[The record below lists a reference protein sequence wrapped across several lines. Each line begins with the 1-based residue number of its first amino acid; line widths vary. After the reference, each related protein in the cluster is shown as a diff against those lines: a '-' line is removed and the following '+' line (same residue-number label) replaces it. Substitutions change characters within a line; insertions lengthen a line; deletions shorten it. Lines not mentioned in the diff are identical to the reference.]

1 MPLHTGW
8 RKTAENGG
16 ILIAVAGVLKQLNN
30 RMAEDIVAYR
40 GKGSLTPDH
49 DELPTCAMCMEV
61 LGTYGGPA
69 SLTCGHNGCLA
80 CLQQV
85 QRHSALPL
93 CPLCRTPFDADLT
106 LCLNLELRDALDHAQ
121 AARSAV
127 HFAAAESQ
135 WQVSQQKGLE
145 GEGQKGR
152 SRYQC
157 DLPWPEETGPWIP
170 VTSAKGGKEGS
181 SAVVEDNRGH
191 QSDYMGGQ
199 NTNTDLNV
207 WNVLR
212 GALAMVTGLGRPGPV
227 GYGDRAPDWQPAGSY
242 GDGSAVLDRYDLENS
257 WRSSYGGGHSPSA
270 PPLLHRGSV
279 DDIRAVRAL
288 LDAEPPEWMPDS
300 AASAC
305 MQCAASFRP
314 VTCGRHHCRFCGGL
328 FCRRCSLGKCLLPV
342 KFRERA
348 PQRVCDTCFER
359 LEPIQRTLADR
370 VSNAAQVATHDV
382 TDMSCMRGWLNSPVG
397 LSMEQEIYKATN
409 TVRSYYKIGKLKPE
423 RSIPDTVLKGARG
436 LAILTVMKAGMM
448 VTYKLGTGLVVAR
461 RADGS
466 WSAPSA
472 VASVGL
478 GWGAQVGGELTDF
491 IIVLRTAKA
500 VKAFGGRAHLS
511 LGAGMSAAAGPVGRA
526 AEADLR
532 AGDGGAAACYTYS
545 CSKGAFVGVSL
556 EYNVVATRTDTNLNF
571 YGDAYLT
578 ATDILLG
585 PVPQPRAAAPLY
597 AALQSL
603 FGKVDSITSE

>member
-1 MPLHTGW
+1 M
-8 RKTAENGG
+8 
-16 ILIAVAGVLKQLNN
+16 
-30 RMAEDIVAYR
+30 
-40 GKGSLTPDH
+40 
-49 DELPTCAMCMEV
+49 
-61 LGTYGGPA
+61 
-69 SLTCGHNGCLA
+69 
-80 CLQQV
+80 QV

-135 WQVSQQKGLE
+135 WQVSQHKGLE

-370 VSNAAQVATHDV
+370 VSNAAQV
-382 TDMSCMRGWLNSPVG
+382 S
-397 LSMEQEIYKATN
+397 
-409 TVRSYYKIGKLKPE
+409 
-423 RSIPDTVLKGARG
+423 
-436 LAILTVMKAGMM
+436 
-448 VTYKLGTGLVVAR
+448 KLGCWHTGIWTIIR
-461 RADGS
+461 GS
-466 WSAPSA
+466 LCRLYKVLS
-472 VASVGL
+472 GEDYY
-478 GWGAQVGGELTDF
+478 QVG
-491 IIVLRTAKA
+491 
-500 VKAFGGRAHLS
+500 
-511 LGAGMSAAAGPVGRA
+511 SA
-526 AEADLR
+526 D
-532 AGDGGAAACYTYS
+532 
-545 CSKGAFVGVSL
+545 
-556 EYNVVATRTDTNLNF
+556 
-571 YGDAYLT
+571 
-578 ATDILLG
+578 
-585 PVPQPRAAAPLY
+585 
-597 AALQSL
+597 
-603 FGKVDSITSE
+603 

>member
-1 MPLHTGW
+1 M
-8 RKTAENGG
+8 
-16 ILIAVAGVLKQLNN
+16 
-30 RMAEDIVAYR
+30 
-40 GKGSLTPDH
+40 
-49 DELPTCAMCMEV
+49 
-61 LGTYGGPA
+61 
-69 SLTCGHNGCLA
+69 
-80 CLQQV
+80 QV

-135 WQVSQQKGLE
+135 WQVSQHKGLE

-181 SAVVEDNRGH
+181 SAVVEDNRGP

-212 GALAMVTGLGRPGPV
+212 GALAMVTGLGRPGSV

-279 DDIRAVRAL
+279 DDIRTVRAL

-370 VSNAAQVATHDV
+370 VSNAAQV
-382 TDMSCMRGWLNSPVG
+382 S
-397 LSMEQEIYKATN
+397 
-409 TVRSYYKIGKLKPE
+409 
-423 RSIPDTVLKGARG
+423 
-436 LAILTVMKAGMM
+436 
-448 VTYKLGTGLVVAR
+448 KLGCWHTGIWTIIR
-461 RADGS
+461 GS
-466 WSAPSA
+466 LCRLYKVLSGEDYYQVGSA
-472 VASVGL
+472 V
-478 GWGAQVGGELTDF
+478 
-491 IIVLRTAKA
+491 
-500 VKAFGGRAHLS
+500 
-511 LGAGMSAAAGPVGRA
+511 
-526 AEADLR
+526 
-532 AGDGGAAACYTYS
+532 
-545 CSKGAFVGVSL
+545 
-556 EYNVVATRTDTNLNF
+556 
-571 YGDAYLT
+571 
-578 ATDILLG
+578 
-585 PVPQPRAAAPLY
+585 
-597 AALQSL
+597 
-603 FGKVDSITSE
+603 

>member
-1 MPLHTGW
+1 MT
-8 RKTAENGG
+8 
-16 ILIAVAGVLKQLNN
+16 
-30 RMAEDIVAYR
+30 EDIVAYR
-40 GKGSLTPDH
+40 GKGSSTPDH
-49 DELPTCAMCMEV
+49 DEVPTCAMCMEV

-135 WQVSQQKGLE
+135 WQVSQHKGLE

-227 GYGDRAPDWQPAGSY
+227 GYSDRAPDWQPAGSY

-314 VTCGRHHCRFCGGL
+314 MTCGRHHCRFCGGL

-370 VSNAAQVATHDV
+370 VSNAAQ
-382 TDMSCMRGWLNSPVG
+382 
-397 LSMEQEIYKATN
+397 
-409 TVRSYYKIGKLKPE
+409 IGKLKPE

-436 LAILTVMKAGMM
+436 LAILTVMKAGIM